1 MKKLFVN
8 MVLFFAV
15 TFTVSAS
22 SLDEMM
28 IKANMFYQESKF
40 DSALTVYKQ
49 VTDQGYVSSA
59 LYFNIGNSYY
69 RLGEI
74 GKAILNYERGLKLD
88 PSDEDI
94 KYNLQIAQ
102 ARIVDRIKYVPQI
115 FLVEWWNSLLT
126 FLSVSAW
133 AAVVIIFYISF
144 LIFIGIYFLTKSGRL
159 QRFSFYFGS
168 MNFIALIFIV
178 FLFVA
183 RVNRETSKDYGVL
196 VTDTITVKVS
206 PDDKA
211 QDAFVIHEGLKFEIE
226 DELQEWARIKLSD
239 GKVGWL
245 NKSAFELI

>member
-1 MKKLFVN
+1 MKKIFVN
-8 MVLFFAV
+8 IILLFAV
-15 TFTVSAS
+15 TFTANAS
-22 SLDEMM
+22 SIDEMM
-28 IKANMFYQESKF
+28 NEANKLYQESKY

-49 VTDQGYVSSA
+49 LTDQGYVSAA
-59 LYFNIGNSYY
+59 LYFNIGNAYY
-69 RLGEI
+69 RTGEI
-74 GKAILNYERGLKLD
+74 GRAILNYERGLKLD

-133 AAVVIIFYISF
+133 AAVVLIFYISL

-178 FLFVA
+178 FLFIA
-183 RVNRETSKDYGVL
+183 RVNRETSKDFGVL

-206 PDDKA
+206 PDSKS
-211 QDAFVIHEGLKFEIE
+211 QDAFVIHEGLKFSVE
-226 DELQEWARIKLSD
+226 DELQEWAKIKLSD